1 MAVTQTLMVPAF
13 VGLTSTSVTLD
24 GTMSHSD
31 RDSALGHAEVREEL
45 AKKVTLEEVWGSY
58 GEIWRE

>member
-1 MAVTQTLMVPAF
+1 MAVSQTLMVPAF

-24 GTMSHSD
+24 GTMSHEDS
-31 RDSALGHAEVREEL
+31 DSALKHAEVREESI
-45 AKKVTLEEVWGSY
+45 KKVTLEEVLGSY